1 MKRRYSREYALEV
14 LYANELN
21 PQTEKINSEIYK
33 KLSNS
38 GKQFAENLINSVREN
53 NEEIDLLIKKHIKKW
68 SINQLNVVDKNIL
81 RIAIAEMPFLK
92 DEKQEKNVIFNE
104 AIEIAKIYGGKNSF
118 KFINGIL
125 ESVSGDING

>member
-33 KLSNS
+33 KLSDS
-38 GKQFAENLINSVREN
+38 GKQFAESLINSVREN
-53 NEEIDLLIKKHIKKW
+53 NEEIDLLIKKYIKKW

-81 RIAIAEMPFLK
+81 RIAIAEILFLK